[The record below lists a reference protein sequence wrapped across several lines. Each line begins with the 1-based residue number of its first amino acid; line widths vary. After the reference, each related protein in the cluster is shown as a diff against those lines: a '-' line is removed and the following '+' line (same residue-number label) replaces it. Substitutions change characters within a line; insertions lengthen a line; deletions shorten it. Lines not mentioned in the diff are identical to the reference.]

1 MPLGVKL
8 DRGLSIVLL
17 PEGGGESRTFTLS
30 RRALRF
36 LIWSTVVAT
45 LAFVAMTATWTSL
58 FVRASQ
64 ASDLVFPGRPQP
76 AELARADSLS
86 REIESLEERWERAR
100 HLLVGRPDTFGVGL
114 WLARPNGNGGARRP
128 VAVPLQPDSWSWPL
142 TVAGYLTQGLVAGA
156 DRNHPGIDIAV
167 QTGSY
172 ILAAA
177 TGQVKEAA
185 EDPDYGLFVLLD
197 HGDGLHS
204 LYGHASEL
212 HVARGSVVR
221 RGEVIAMSGSTGN
234 STAPHLHFEITR
246 NGNPVDPRAMVAPPS

>member
-1 MPLGVKL
+1 MRGVKL

-17 PEGGGESRTFTLS
+17 PEGGDSRTITLS

-36 LIWSTVVAT
+36 LAWSALAAT
-45 LAFVAMTATWTSL
+45 LAFVAMAASWTAL
-58 FVRASQ
+58 FVRAYPPDDVAPDDGQ
-64 ASDLVFPGRPQP
+64 LADR
-76 AELARADSLS
+76 ARADSLHHKVAT
-86 REIESLEERWERAR
+86 LEERWDKA
-100 HLLVGRPDTFGVGL
+100 HYLLVGRPDTLGAGL
-114 WLARPNGNGGARRP
+114 WLARPPAAGRSRLP
-128 VAVPLQPDSWSWPL
+128 AVPLDPESWAWPL
-142 TVAGYLTQGLVAGA
+142 TVSGYLTQPLVAGA

-167 QTGSY
+167 QAGSY

-177 TGQVKEAA
+177 DGRVKEAA
-185 EDPDYGLFVLLD
+185 EDPDYGLFVLID

-221 RGEVIAMSGSTGN
+221 RGEVVAMSGSTGN

-246 NGNPVDPRAMVAPPS
+246 NGAPVDPRGMVVPPS